1 MAAKPISIDLQ
12 AIWRKY
18 IWPYRSFYLLG
29 GFLILGLIILFGT
42 PLGLYLR
49 DIEQLR
55 QDIQA
60 FGPWGAVIY
69 VAVFLLASL
78 LGLPGSAFML
88 LAMLLYGSWEGAA
101 LTYFAAWLSALATF
115 YWAKLLGGK
124 NAPEAKGWLKKY
136 VEKVAQRPYWS
147 LIVIR
152 TFMQLSPFVGYS
164 LAFSQMKSKDYIL
177 GNALALLVPIS
188 YMALAYAI
196 FEAGYFS

>member
-60 FGPWGAVIY
+60 FGPWGRSFMWRFFFWPVCSVCQALLLCCWPCFYMVAGRGGPDLFCGLVIGLGY
-69 VAVFLLASL
+69 FLLGQIVGWKKCTRGQGLAQKICRKGRAAPL
-78 LGLPGSAFML
+78 LEPHC
-88 LAMLLYGSWEGAA
+88 
-101 LTYFAAWLSALATF
+101 
-115 YWAKLLGGK
+115 
-124 NAPEAKGWLKKY
+124 N
-136 VEKVAQRPYWS
+136 
-147 LIVIR
+147 
-152 TFMQLSPFVGYS
+152 
-164 LAFSQMKSKDYIL
+164 
-177 GNALALLVPIS
+177 
-188 YMALAYAI
+188 
-196 FEAGYFS
+196 

>member
-101 LTYFAAWLSALATF
+101 DLFCGLVIGLGYF
-115 YWAKLLGGK
+115 LLGQIVGWK
-124 NAPEAKGWLKKY
+124 KCTSGQGLAQKICRKGRAAP
-136 VEKVAQRPYWS
+136 
-147 LIVIR
+147 
-152 TFMQLSPFVGYS
+152 
-164 LAFSQMKSKDYIL
+164 
-177 GNALALLVPIS
+177 LLEPHCN
-188 YMALAYAI
+188 
-196 FEAGYFS
+196 